1 MVIGIENMNLISV
14 ILPVYNAEFYLK
26 EAVESILNQTYT
38 NFELIILNDGSSD
51 NSLQIIEEL
60 MKYDSRI
67 VLVNRENKGL
77 VYTLNE
83 GIKLAKGKYIARM
96 DADDISLP
104 NRFEKQI
111 RLMENKNLD
120 ICGSHFLLID
130 KQNNIQGLNLTPINH
145 NMCVL
150 SLASK
155 VPFAHPSVM
164 IRKEFLLKNNL
175 LYGQSEYKIAEDFDL
190 WMRMYE
196 KDAKFG
202 NVNDIL
208 FRYRI
213 LDNSLS
219 KVNSIGLAKDTKK
232 MLNDF
237 LKNNK
242 NNLIKILE
250 NLPKQSND
258 EEKALIVRI
267 IFKLFIRTFN
277 FSILKYMK
285 TIDKKIVICSVL
297 SEIVN
302 R

>member
-213 LDNSLS
+213 VNNSLS
-219 KVNSIGLAKDTKK
+219 KINNKGIIKDTKS
-232 MLNDF
+232 MLNIF
-237 LKNNK
+237 LSNNRSD
-242 NNLIKILE
+242 LINILE
-250 NLPKQSND
+250 NLPQNLNN
-258 EEKALIVRI
+258 EEKSLVVRTVY
-267 IFKLFIRTFN
+267 KLFIKNFN
-277 FSILKYMK
+277 FKSLKYIK
-285 TIDKKIVICSVL
+285 DINKKILICTIL
-297 SEIVN
+297 SSLVN
-302 R
+302 